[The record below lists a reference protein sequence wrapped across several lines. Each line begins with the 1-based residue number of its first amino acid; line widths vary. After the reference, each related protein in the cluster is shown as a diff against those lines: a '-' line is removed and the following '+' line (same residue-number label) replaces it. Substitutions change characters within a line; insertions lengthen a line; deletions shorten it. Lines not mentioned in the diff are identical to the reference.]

1 MPLGLPSIEFQTNKI
16 YRAPAYLRLAVKRKL
31 NNESIFV
38 LGVPKRELKEFW
50 DGVSYH
56 ALEITMPKEKGRAVV
71 DIDSRCHANDATGMA
86 VDENGST
93 LLQNGGEGEEQI
105 KVPDDYYDEFKITS
119 RKDDSTEHEKSFRLE
134 FSSSITKGANF
145 NLQLTNGGFFNTA
158 APVSSGVGGSFS
170 KTDTR
175 TSSKQERVS
184 ESLTQGYEIVDTL
197 KVPPKTKVEA
207 TIRTW
212 AVTYESK
219 IKTEVTVDAK
229 AALSVRYRTMLSR
242 RLGGI
247 FISTVQITAK
257 ELFCNEWD
265 YKCENELVTFKRN
278 GKISHLGEQVEIIK
292 KKEPFE
298 LRDQSKVYI
307 PA

>member
-1 MPLGLPSIEFQTNKI
+1 MPLGLPSIEFQSNKI
-16 YRAPAYLRLAVKRKL
+16 YRAPAYLRLAVKKKL
-31 NNESIFV
+31 NNENIFV
-38 LGVPKRELKEFW
+38 LGVPKYELKQFW

-71 DIDSRCHANDATGMA
+71 DIDSRCHANDATQMTM
-86 VDENGST
+86 DENAST
-93 LLQNGGEGEEQI
+93 QLQNGEEQG

-134 FSSSITKGANF
+134 FSSSTTKGANF

-158 APVSSGVGGSFS
+158 TPISSSIGGSFS
-170 KTDTR
+170 KTETK
-175 TSSKQERVS
+175 TSGRGERVT

-212 AVTYESK
+212 AVTYESET
-219 IKTEVTVDAK
+219 KTEVTVDAK
-229 AALSVRYRTMLSR
+229 AELSVRYRTMLSR

-247 FISTVQITAK
+247 IVSRVKITAK

-265 YKCENELVTFKRN
+265 YKCENELVTFKRK

-298 LRDQSKVYI
+298 LQEQSNVYR